1 MSVSSH
7 FSYKGLLTFQ
17 HEEIIVPFNKLI
29 NILKPKRVLEIGTAS
44 GGLTLLIRD
53 LLNQNELQN
62 TSVISYD
69 VNVPEYLQYH
79 LEEDSIIDVRI
90 KNIFNHPY
98 NDIIEKDEILKI
110 FDCDGPILVLC
121 DGGSKKNEFN
131 LLSDFLRVG
140 DVIMAHD
147 YAKDHNF
154 FIENLHGK
162 IWDWHE
168 IQDSDIESC
177 CNKNKLKSFMQDDFT
192 NVVWVCKIKEN
203 E

>member
-1 MSVSSH
+1 MSVISH

-17 HEEIIVPFNKLI
+17 NEEIIVPFNKLI

-121 DGGSKKNEFN
+121 DGGSKKMSSIFY
-131 LLSDFLRVG
+131 LTF
-140 DVIMAHD
+140 
-147 YAKDHNF
+147 
-154 FIENLHGK
+154 
-162 IWDWHE
+162 
-168 IQDSDIESC
+168 
-177 CNKNKLKSFMQDDFT
+177 
-192 NVVWVCKIKEN
+192 
-203 E
+203 